1 VETDGTVLRR
11 RDRVRAATTQEIIS
25 TARQLLVEEGSAAI
39 SLRAIAREM
48 GMTAPALYR
57 YFDSHEMLIHH
68 VVADIFTELTGYVEA
83 QVSAVAESGSGSRGA
98 AGQAGG
104 AGAAQATAQATAEA
118 TAEATAA
125 RLIAACQAFRGWATA
140 HPAEFGMVFGSPLPG
155 IDLYDGDPLVD
166 CGYRFG
172 EIFLRLFT
180 ALWHVKPFAAPSDD
194 EIDPVLRPQLAE
206 YRHLIRADLPLGV
219 LQTFLQCWVL
229 LYGTVSL
236 EVFGH
241 LRFALKDSTAMFEL
255 MLKDLASMLGLEYPL
270 PG

>member
-1 VETDGTVLRR
+1 VETESTVMRR
-11 RDRVRAATTQEIIS
+11 RDRVRAATTQEIIQ
-25 TARQLLVEEGSAAI
+25 TARQLLVEEGSAAV

-83 QVSAVAESGSGSRGA
+83 QVRAVAESGSGSRRA
-98 AGQAGG
+98 AGQAGE
-104 AGAAQATAQATAEA
+104 AGAAQA

-180 ALWHVKPFAAPSDD
+180 ALWHVRPFAAPSDD
-194 EIDPVLRPQLAE
+194 EIDPDLRPQLAE
-206 YRHLIRADLPLGV
+206 YRGLIGADLPLGV

-255 MLKDLASMLGLEYPL
+255 MLKDLASMLGLQYPL